1 MFRDTW
7 SYLIGTKAIKD
18 GIKGESTCIYCH
30 FVQCFFDVEVEGYD
44 MAHNDN
50 DEKTFHLGPMS
61 APILYVLGYCPL
73 SLVTTRMNS

>member
-1 MFRDTW
+1 M
-7 SYLIGTKAIKD
+7 
-18 GIKGESTCIYCH
+18 
-30 FVQCFFDVEVEGYD
+30 FFDVEVEGYD